1 MPISTGGGR
10 REGGREV
17 PRDRSVEIL
26 IGPGHPRVAVGT
38 FDAAALLAELLSV
51 LEPRIET
58 GLGALCEALG
68 EQGVG
73 SDTARAARSMGKQ
86 IADSVRAG
94 VVEGMRVRE
103 RHLAQLAVIDRAAA
117 HASSLRELRDRIETE
132 LKLAGLQ
139 RVIEP
144 GDLSAFN
151 LARSN
156 EETAADAP
164 PTAGDAYEVLSPAYL
179 DTETN
184 RTIES
189 GWLRPLGAGFVEP
202 PPRGKE
208 HGSHSRRHPRGEASE
223 TRHVSVGDR
232 ERTVPDLR
240 ESSASPNE
248 RPAADHH
255 DSRLVEMEAEGAP
268 SEKLPLRQAEGVGEE
283 APPVSPA
290 EGLKSYA
297 DQSMPHVTAA
307 RGGGARSANRAI
319 PPLVRAYAAKLRG
332 PEQAGKS
339 DHADDKGDQ

>member
-1 MPISTGGGR
+1 MQRSNG
-10 REGGREV
+10 GGREV
-17 PRDRSVEIL
+17 PRDRAVEIL

-51 LEPRIET
+51 LEPRIEA

-68 EQGVG
+68 EQDGG
-73 SDTARAARSMGKQ
+73 DTARAARSMGKQ

-151 LARSN
+151 LARSD

-208 HGSHSRRHPRGEASE
+208 HGSHSRRRPRGEASE

-232 ERTVPDLR
+232 EQTVPDLR
-240 ESSASPNE
+240 ESSASPIE

-255 DSRLVEMEAEGAP
+255 DWRLAEMEAEGGP
-268 SEKLPLRQAEGVGEE
+268 SEKLTLRQAEGVSEE
-283 APPVSPA
+283 APPASSD
-290 EGLKSYA
+290 EGLNSCA
-297 DQSMPHVTAA
+297 DQSMPHATAA
-307 RGGGARSANRAI
+307 RGGGARSANRAV

-339 DHADDKGDQ
+339 DHADDKGEQ